1 MEYKTQN
8 QSWNE
13 TGTHS
18 CDKSKW
24 ETETGPHEKIAW
36 VGFRKEDPQ
45 TCPER
50 EGSLN
55 IKAQLTLTGCSSGE

>member
-13 TGTHS
+13 TGTHT

-24 ETETGPHEKIAW
+24 ETETGRHEKIAW
-36 VGFRKEDPQ
+36 VGFRKEDSPDSPGKGGIPKYQ
-45 TCPER
+45 SPVNFDR
-50 EGSLN
+50 M
-55 IKAQLTLTGCSSGE
+55 